1 VAGILRATEKRRSGQ
16 PTEPVGVV
24 DELFRL
30 DLDRLAT
37 QIDGE
42 LLPLSLAMETSR
54 PTDDPIL
61 RPIAPPVLSEGSHL
75 SYAIQWLIFAACVVI
90 GWTLAVRRSVGRPRS
105 TSLNR

>member
-1 VAGILRATEKRRSGQ
+1 
-16 PTEPVGVV
+16 
-24 DELFRL
+24 
-30 DLDRLAT
+30 
-37 QIDGE
+37 E

-90 GWTLAVRRSVGRPRS
+90 GWILAVRRSVGRTRS
-105 TSLNR
+105 TSLDR